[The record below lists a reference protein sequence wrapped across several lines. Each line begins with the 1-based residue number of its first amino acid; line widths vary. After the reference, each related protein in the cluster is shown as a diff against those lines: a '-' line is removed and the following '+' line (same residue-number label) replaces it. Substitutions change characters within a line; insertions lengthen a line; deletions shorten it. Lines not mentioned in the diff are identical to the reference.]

1 VTQNAVARLILVA
14 AGLLVLAYA
23 YPGLVTL
30 DSVDQ
35 LGEARAHFYTDAHP
49 PVMALIW
56 GALDHIIAGTFLMLV
71 LQGVTFLAGLYLIA
85 KRFMPP
91 RAAAIT
97 AAIIVLFPPVLTP
110 MAFIWKD
117 SLMAGL
123 LALGAG
129 LLLSPCSRARNAA
142 LAVLWLATAVKY
154 NAFCATLPLVVLL
167 YDRRWFINAGI
178 WLAITISTMAVN
190 SALVDQP
197 MHYWHSSLAIAD
209 IAGVIRFSD
218 VTDDELRKE
227 FRGTPLVGDQDLRNR
242 IIAIYTTKN
251 IQKLV
256 VGDTRVWDLPV
267 SGKVPAP
274 QDHLDAMERA
284 WKDLVFGHPGAYLR
298 HRWGTFLD
306 TIGVTYRTHS
316 AVPPRLMKWTVFM
329 TNLGLPAKTHH
340 AQEKWSDVYEAIWR
354 RTPLFRQWIYLVL
367 ALVLIV
373 VARRD
378 KAIVA
383 LLASG
388 LVAEASLFFLAPSP
402 DYRYSHWLIVV
413 ACVSLTLLIYR
424 RVWARDTADRPA
436 ASPRDAR
443 AR

>member
-1 VTQNAVARLILVA
+1 VTPRLILVA

-56 GALDHIIAGTFLMLV
+56 GVLDHIIAGPFLMLV

-85 KRFMPP
+85 KRVMPP

-97 AAIIVLFPPVLTP
+97 AALVVLFPPVMTP

-123 LALGAG
+123 LALGTG

-154 NAFCATLPLVVLL
+154 NAFTATLPLIVLL
-167 YDRRWFINAGI
+167 YHRRWFVNAGI

-209 IAGVIRFSD
+209 IAGVVRFSD
-218 VTDDELRKE
+218 VSDDELRKE
-227 FRGTPLVGDQDLRNR
+227 FQGTPLVGDQDLRNR
-242 IIAIYTTKN
+242 IITVYKTKN
-251 IQKLV
+251 IQALV
-256 VGDTRVWDLPV
+256 VGDARVWDLPV
-267 SGKVPAP
+267 SG
-274 QDHLDAMERA
+274 
-284 WKDLVFGHPGAYLR
+284 
-298 HRWGTFLD
+298 
-306 TIGVTYRTHS
+306 
-316 AVPPRLMKWTVFM
+316 
-329 TNLGLPAKTHH
+329 
-340 AQEKWSDVYEAIWR
+340 
-354 RTPLFRQWIYLVL
+354 
-367 ALVLIV
+367 
-373 VARRD
+373 
-378 KAIVA
+378 
-383 LLASG
+383 
-388 LVAEASLFFLAPSP
+388 
-402 DYRYSHWLIVV
+402 
-413 ACVSLTLLIYR
+413 
-424 RVWARDTADRPA
+424 
-436 ASPRDAR
+436 
-443 AR
+443 